1 MNQRDSSELNRA
13 TTDRMRGATAVA
25 AVVVAVAGQVAAAAK
40 APSFIIML
48 ADDMGWGDWSLTG
61 SPARTPHL
69 EAMSRAD
76 TGVWFQRAYSGNP
89 ICSPTRASLQTG
101 RTPARSCIYGVEQ
114 HILCVEG
121 RGGCSRG
128 EYALGNATRDADA
141 NYLSGFY
148 GKWHLGSLSN
158 RGVGSPDCYPK
169 LNDTHCQLG
178 YWEVD
183 DTPNGPGCCFGVDS
197 HLDVAHPLNFGY
209 DEFVA
214 TPECAASA
222 TTNCGCFF
230 NPSPHNDTPC
240 ELGHYHQS
248 PGMAPY
254 NECMQYYAGNLSGPP
269 RTTKSGAP
277 APPTPGGGTA
287 IEPLTYVSG
296 VDDEKFLVDQVEGLV
311 RRAVAA
317 DRPFLAV
324 VCFHGVRPSVLS
336 RRFVLS
342 FHFGPG
348 SFSLWR
354 SDVRSAHR
362 GVSRGSCWLA
372 SNCRCWFDAR
382 RRVETAGCVSHNGV
396 PLTASFLR
404 VDSGVGN

>member
-1 MNQRDSSELNRA
+1 MISRVCVGGGAPL
-13 TTDRMRGATAVA
+13 TTNMMPVTHSLIIVRFTFCSHSFMRSHC
-25 AVVVAVAGQVAAAAK
+25 AG
-40 APSFIIML
+40 
-48 ADDMGWGDWSLTG
+48 
-61 SPARTPHL
+61 
-69 EAMSRAD
+69 
-76 TGVWFQRAYSGNP
+76 
-89 ICSPTRASLQTG
+89 
-101 RTPARSCIYGVEQ
+101 
-114 HILCVEG
+114 
-121 RGGCSRG
+121 
-128 EYALGNATRDADA
+128 
-141 NYLSGFY
+141 
-148 GKWHLGSLSN
+148 HLGSLSN

-169 LNDTHCQLG
+169 LNGTHCQLG

-230 NPSPHNDTPC
+230 YPSPHNDTPC

-362 GVSRGSCWLA
+362 DVSRESCWLA

-382 RRVETAGCVSHNGV
+382 WRVETAGCVSHNGV

-404 VDSGVGN
+404 VDSGMGN